1 MKLTKDERVRIHEAL
16 SRAQARTNVR
26 FTLMI
31 VPLSDRYA
39 MVPVAWAG
47 IIALAVGAALALCW
61 QEIGLRLG
69 FFMEAA
75 AFAATALLLEI
86 MPLRLALVPPRLKQ
100 MRARNIAHREFG
112 ASILAAEERHGGL
125 VFFASLGERYVE
137 IIADR
142 IVHGRVG
149 QAAWD
154 QIVRD
159 FSARA
164 RSGNLADA
172 FIAAIDACADHLET
186 HFPKP
191 GPSEAHA

>member
-1 MKLTKDERVRIHEAL
+1 MKLTKDERIRIHEAL

-39 MVPVAWAG
+39 MVSVAWAG
-47 IIALAVGAALALCW
+47 IISLAVGAALALCW

-69 FFMEAA
+69 FFLEAA

-86 MPLRLALVPPRLKQ
+86 TPLRLALVPPRQKQ
-100 MRARNIAHREFG
+100 LRARNIAHREFG
-112 ASILAAEERHGGL
+112 ASILAAEDRHGGL

-142 IVHGRVG
+142 VVHERVG

-159 FSARA
+159 FMARA
-164 RSGNLADA
+164 RSRSLAEA
-172 FIAAIDACADHLET
+172 FVAAIDACADHLET